1 MNKNEAKNIWDK
13 FKITIDGD
21 PNNINVLGVDLGD
34 GEYCVVRAYSEPPG
48 KIKTARLDVDNTGNH
63 KKDFTAYYKTEN
75 VEAVGQSAVN
85 MKKQRKDGGGENGEL
100 YINFKRP
107 PGTAEI
113 EQMYGGGFDT
123 LTHCEVM
130 QRNFSKII
138 NDIFEYNE
146 SLRDCAQTVLFVG
159 RPSSRKDTGWAKYE
173 TEYQELLKE
182 RFNIKGYVGKAEVV
196 ILSEAQAALASELI
210 NGGIAPNETVLI
222 IDGGS
227 STFDAVLIQEHSV
240 RGEYSRQL
248 GAAMIETNMLKQYC
262 DDPEAEIEDEE
273 IRKLDLRE
281 RKERYFGDNGDNG
294 TSSHGEGNY
303 DSYTVRYKKPGDT
316 EYKKT
321 ILDIDKEMMDK
332 AIYKTPVFVY
342 ASDPA
347 ADDYYNVER
356 KFISFFEALRDFI
369 AGIKDQLVV
378 RHNVTLDKIIMT
390 GGATVMPFVGACVK
404 ELLVK
409 EPRRSKAPSYS
420 VAEGLAYMGFVELKK
435 RVEFDAVKKNISDI
449 LTPSKDMYSD
459 EAFTLYYKL
468 SEKVSDVMWRQRIK
482 TSLDN
487 WMQST
492 TDSSMEL
499 WWDSVDKTISASDI
513 VVAVQGWFDENV
525 LSAIKKTV
533 QDHFSAIIKGAGERY
548 KFDVDSG
555 VIGQAA
561 ERFRT
566 MKIEINKY
574 VLRGFW
580 KGLLGANWDEALPQE
595 RREHVFNDTM
605 SRESKVREKI
615 EEQIR
620 SDCRNA
626 ASEIISLI
634 NDALGEQLEKYIDG
648 ITPYFITE

>member
-1 MNKNEAKNIWDK
+1 MKENETKNIWDK
-13 FKITIDGD
+13 FKITINGD

-48 KIKTARLDVDNTGNH
+48 IIKTARLDVDNTGNH
-63 KKDFTAYYKTEN
+63 KKDFTAYYKAEN

-85 MKKQRKDGGGENGEL
+85 MKKQKKDVGGENGEL

-107 PGTAEI
+107 PGTAVI

-123 LTHCEVM
+123 LTHREVM
-130 QRNFSKII
+130 QRNFHKII

-146 SLRDCAQTVLFVG
+146 SLRDCTQTVLFVG

-173 TEYQELLKE
+173 TEYQKLLKE
-182 RFNIKGYVGKAEVV
+182 RFNIKGYAGKVEVI

-210 NGGIAPNETVLI
+210 NGSIAPNETVLI

-248 GAAMIETNMLKQYC
+248 GAGMIETNMLKLYC
-262 DDPEAEIEDEE
+262 ADPEAEIEDEE

-294 TSSHGEGNY
+294 TNSHGEGNY
-303 DSYTVRYKKPGDT
+303 DSYTVRYKNPSDT
-316 EYKKT
+316 EYKK
-321 ILDIDKEMMDK
+321 IPLEVDKEMMDK

-342 ASDPA
+342 ASDPTVHA
-347 ADDYYNVER
+347 NDYYNAER
-356 KFISFFEALRDFI
+356 EFDSFYEALRDFI

-378 RHNVTLDKIIMT
+378 KHNVTLDKIIMT

-409 EPRRSKAPSYS
+409 EPQRSKAPSYS

-435 RVEFDAVKKNISDI
+435 RVELEAVKKIVSDI
-449 LTPSKDMYSD
+449 LTPSYNT
-459 EAFTLYYKL
+459 FTLYYEL
-468 SEKVSDVMWRQRIK
+468 REIVSDVMWHHRIK
-482 TSLDN
+482 TSLYG
-487 WMQST
+487 WLQSA

-525 LSAIKKTV
+525 LSAIKKAV

-548 KFDVDSG
+548 KFDVDSK

-566 MKIEINKY
+566 MKIEIDKY

-580 KGLLGANWDEALPQE
+580 KGLLGANWDETLPRE
-595 RREHVFNDTM
+595 RRERVFNDTM

-615 EEQIR
+615 EEQIH

-626 ASEIISLI
+626 ASEIIRLI
-634 NDALGEQLEKYIDG
+634 NDAIGEQLEKYIDG